1 MTIKDAEIHAQAIN
15 SVFVRF
21 PNCNH
26 NVEEMRQ
33 LKAELY
39 KLLLPVVGKD
49 GMIALVEKILKI
61 SRK

>member
-1 MTIKDAEIHAQAIN
+1 VEIHAQAIN
-15 SVFVRF
+15 SVFLRF
-21 PNCNH
+21 PNYNH

-39 KLLLPVVGKD
+39 KLLLPVAGKD
-49 GMIALVEKILKI
+49 GMIALVERLLKI